1 MADQELTNM
10 TAAST
15 LDGTEV
21 TYAVQ
26 ADADRKATVAQIRA
40 ASLPLA
46 GGAMTG
52 DIVLAGAPSAAN
64 HPATKTYVDTALTT
78 KAASVH
84 THVTGDVSGLDA
96 ALAGK
101 AATGHTHAAAN
112 VTDFA
117 EAVDD
122 RVAALLVE
130 GTGIT
135 LTYDDTAGTIT
146 VDAAGGGGGY
156 PKLTASGANGG
167 IFTFFDDT
175 ALTGETRVAIR
186 EGADLSGFE
195 NLFEIQN
202 NAGTPQWYIGGVN
215 NDFRTYMPTSGLV
228 DANERYFRIS
238 SGGIKAPSDG
248 AIGFTDGTNVYAAY
262 DAYFGRSAAGVVDV
276 LTTAAAL
283 AKLRCA
289 NLAVLGGDVSL
300 GPADSGGAGFSYLR
314 IPNP

>member
-1 MADQELTNM
+1 M

-15 LDGTEV
+15 LDGTEL
-21 TYAVQ
+21 TYVVQ

-46 GGAMTG
+46 GGAMSG

-64 HPATKTYVDTALTT
+64 HPTTKTYVDTALTT

-84 THVTGDVSGLDA
+84 THVTGDVSGLDT

-130 GTGIT
+130 GSNVT
-135 LTYDDTAGTIT
+135 LTYDDNANTIT
-146 VDAAGGGGGY
+146 IDAAAGGGY
-156 PKLTASGANGG
+156 AKLTASGANGG
-167 IFTFFDDT
+167 IFTFYDDT
-175 ALTGETRVAIR
+175 LVTGETRVAIR

-248 AIGFTDGTNVYAAY
+248 AIGFTDGANVYAAF

-289 NLAVLGGDVSL
+289 DLAVLGGDVSA
-300 GPADSGGAGFSYLR
+300 GPADSGGSGFSFLR